1 MANKVRVKLICLT
14 MIAFTI
20 NIFTLNVVAQRYS
33 QSITLDNHKVFVTEW
48 QNSEVNNKAFKQRQE
63 AVVLLSGPTD
73 NWNSDSAWFARL
85 APKLT
90 EKYRVISIDRA
101 GQLLSNPSAPVGY
114 AHFGKDLAL
123 AFEQLKLDNIHIVA
137 FASANIALLHYFALK
152 PSHQIQSITMIDP
165 DVLTEYSIKRYK
177 KDAYPFKKNLVAYSE
192 YIAEGKYN
200 ERAKQKNELDLKHL
214 KSLALDDK
222 VDWEYVEQI
231 FEKRLNKINLQN
243 LFKEIGIYDQDLDS
257 AISLEIPTHLK
268 LSIIDTNFEQSYI
281 DQSENQQMKKE
292 LEQWQADGK
301 NYYQSLIKKAK
312 SGQYIPIKS
321 QEHLVPFSDPSL
333 ILKIL
338 NGDE

>member
-1 MANKVRVKLICLT
+1 M
-14 MIAFTI
+14 
-20 NIFTLNVVAQRYS
+20 AQRYS
-33 QSITLDNHKVFVTEW
+33 QSITLDNHKVYVTEW
-48 QNSEVNNKAFKQRQE
+48 LNDEAKGKTFEQTQE
-63 AVVLLSGPTD
+63 TVILLSGPTD

-90 EKYRVISIDRA
+90 KKYRVISIDRA
-101 GQLLSNPSAPVGY
+101 GLLLANPSAPVGY

-123 AFEQLKLDNIHIVA
+123 AFEQLKLGNIHIVA
-137 FASANIALLHYFALK
+137 FASSNIALLHYFGLK
-152 PSHQIQSITMIDP
+152 PSHQVKSIIMIDP
-165 DVLTEYSIKRYK
+165 DVLTEVSIKRYK
-177 KDAYPFKKNLVAYSE
+177 KDAYPFKKNLVTYNQ

-200 ERAKQKNELDLKHL
+200 ERAKQKNELDLIHL

-257 AISLEIPTHLK
+257 AIGFEIPADIK
-268 LSIIDTNFEQSYI
+268 LSIIDTDFEQSYI
-281 DQSENQQMKKE
+281 NQSKSQQMKKE

-312 SGQYIPIKS
+312 KGQYISIES
-321 QEHLVPFSDPSL
+321 QEHLVPFSDPEL